1 MEEKKFEGK
10 SKIVVNIEN
19 IHCGD
24 CALNIERSVEHVPG
38 VLSAEVSYVLS
49 TATIYYDPHRVEED
63 RIKKAITRPGYAIRE
78 TFAERTRTFWKER
91 RFFIFLG
98 LSGIILASS
107 WILEWIGLGPLNL
120 PTALAIASLVLGS
133 YPIVK
138 NALKTLLIPDVNVD
152 TLVSIAAISAVAV
165 GAYREAA
172 TVIFIMLL
180 GEFLE
185 GITVGKTRKAI
196 ASLIQLSPKTAWVRR
211 ENQEVQVPIEDVKPK
226 EVVIVK
232 PGERIPVDGKIVSGC
247 GSINQSTLTGES
259 IPVEK
264 EAGDKVYCGT
274 FNESGSCEI
283 EATQVAEDTKLAQIK
298 RLILEAQAE
307 KSPTQR
313 VMDRFSRYFIP
324 AIILIALA
332 TFLVNGEIIRAIT
345 ILIVACPCAL
355 VLGTPTAVVAA
366 IGNAARQGILIKGGV
381 YLEQMGR
388 LETLLMDKTGTLTHG
403 RPKVVE
409 ISAGDGIDEKEVLY
423 WAAIAEKRSEHPL
436 ARAITEKAEELGLS
450 IPHPQSFENFRGKG
464 VKVQWNSK
472 SIIVGSSEMM
482 RSEGVEIPES
492 AKGLLESK
500 QSEGMTSLLITLDR
514 HLLGIISIADTLRE
528 GAKEAIDQIRK
539 QGVSE
544 IWMLTG
550 DSVRV
555 ADRIG
560 KELGI
565 GYKAKLLPEDK
576 VTSVKEWKRKGRV
589 VAMIGDGVNDA
600 PALAAADIGIAMGAV
615 GTDVAIETA
624 DIALMTDELKKIP
637 IVVRLSR
644 KALRVIKEN
653 IIFALVFNTIM
664 VILAAQGWVTMILG
678 AVMHQASS
686 LLVILSSMRL
696 LRRDR

>member
-1 MEEKKFEGK
+1 MKFG
-10 SKIVVNIEN
+10 
-19 IHCGD
+19 
-24 CALNIERSVEHVPG
+24 P
-38 VLSAEVSYVLS
+38 S
-49 TATIYYDPHRVEED
+49 T
-63 RIKKAITRPGYAIRE
+63 
-78 TFAERTRTFWKER
+78 
-91 RFFIFLG
+91 
-98 LSGIILASS
+98 
-107 WILEWIGLGPLNL
+107 L
-120 PTALAIASLVLGS
+120 PTGFAIASLVLGG

-138 NALKTLLIPDVNVD
+138 SAIKALLIPDLNVD
-152 TLVSIAAISAVAV
+152 TLVSVAAISATVV
-165 GAYREAA
+165 QAYQEAA

-185 GITVGKTRKAI
+185 HLTVGKTRKAI

-211 ENQEVQVPIEDVKPK
+211 EDKEVQIPIEEVKTK

-232 PGERIPVDGKIVSGC
+232 PGERVPVDGKIISGC

-264 EAGDKVYCGT
+264 GVGDRVYCGT
-274 FNESGSCEI
+274 INESGSCEI
-283 EATQVAEDTKLAQIK
+283 ETTQVAEDTKLAQIK

-313 VMDRFSRYFIP
+313 VMDRFARYFIP
-324 AIILIALA
+324 AILLIAFA
-332 TFLVNGEIIRAIT
+332 TFLITGDPIRAIT

-381 YLEQMGR
+381 FLEQMGR
-388 LETLLMDKTGTLTHG
+388 LKTLLMDKTGTLTHG

-409 ISAGDGIDEKEVLY
+409 IKALDGMDEKEVLY

-436 ARAITEKAEELGLS
+436 ARAIQEKAEETGLH
-450 IPHPQSFENFRGKG
+450 IPHPESFENFRGKG
-464 VKVQWNSK
+464 VKAQWNSK
-472 SIIVGSSEMM
+472 TIILGSSEMLKG
-482 RSEGVEIPES
+482 EGIEILES
-492 AKGLLESK
+492 AKELLKSKES
-500 QSEGMTSLLITLDR
+500 QGMTSLFVTLDNR
-514 HLLGIISIADTLRE
+514 LLGILSIADTLRE
-528 GAKEAIDQIRK
+528 GAKEAIDKIRE

-550 DSVRV
+550 DSELV

-560 KELGI
+560 KQLGI
-565 GYKAKLLPEDK
+565 RYEAKLLPEEK
-576 VTSVKEWKRKGRV
+576 VMRVKEWKKQGQT
-589 VAMIGDGVNDA
+589 VAMVGDGVNDA

-624 DIALMTDELKKIP
+624 DIALMTDDLKKISTV
-637 IVVRLSR
+637 IRLSR

-653 IIFALVFNTIM
+653 LVFAIVFNT
-664 VILAAQGWVTMILG
+664 VLVVLSAQGWVSMILG

-696 LRRDR
+696 LRKT